1 VTRQTVAIRSPGIW
15 KLRRDVAALTGLEPQ
30 RYHLRPPEGTACL
43 LGWGHRPSADPV
55 RRAAAARR
63 LPYLG
68 LEDGFLRSVRPGPDV
83 QLGYVLDRS
92 GIYYDARQ
100 PSDLETLLQE
110 GGWEDEALLARARE
124 GMALLRRLRLSKYND
139 GEERS
144 AEELGLEEPRRRP
157 RVLVIDQTA
166 GDASIPGALAEAG
179 DFEAMLAAA
188 LAENPGAEILV
199 KGHPEVALGRKR
211 GHLAEPAAAAGLRFL
226 AERINPWCLLER
238 VDRVYTVSSGLGF
251 EALCAGLPV
260 TCFGLPFYAGWGAT
274 DDRKTCPRRSRRRGV
289 EEIFAAAY
297 LRYSRY
303 LDPWDRRPIAFEEAA
318 EALAFLRDIHEENR
332 RPSVLVGFT
341 RWKRRTVAAFLR
353 GDAGPPSFLRSPER
367 AVAQARRLGARLLVW
382 NTRCPP
388 GLREAAAA
396 AGITAINVEDG
407 FLRSVG
413 LGAALTPAAS
423 LVFDPLGI
431 YYDPG
436 RPSRLEE
443 IAKKTSFPP
452 ELLAR
457 AAALREAV
465 VRHAV
470 TKYNVGQRRSE
481 ALFPPDRRA
490 VFVPG
495 QVEDDESIRLGAPGV
510 GGNLG
515 LLRAARARNPEA
527 YILYKPHPDVE
538 AGYRQ
543 GALDERRILEFAD
556 AVVRDIAIPDILAQ
570 CDAVETMTSLVGF
583 EALLRGR
590 RVTAH
595 GLPFYAGWGL
605 TEDLQ
610 PCPRRSRRLSLDEL
624 VAAALILY
632 PRYLDPVSGLPCP
645 PELVVSRLAEGRG
658 GRRRRRIVWPLKEL
672 AWHLLA
678 AGRRLRN
685 RRLQAGR

>member
-1 VTRQTVAIRSPGIW
+1 MTRQTVAIRSPGIW
-15 KLRRDVAALTGLEPQ
+15 KLRRDVAAVTGLEPQ
-30 RYHLRPPEGTACL
+30 RYRLRPPEGSACL

-55 RRAAAARR
+55 RRAAAALG

-83 QLGYVLDRS
+83 QVGYVLDRS

-100 PSDLETLLQE
+100 PSDLEGLLQE
-110 GGWEDEALLARARE
+110 GGWEEEVPLARARE

-139 GEERS
+139 GADLS
-144 AEELGLEEPRRRP
+144 AEALELEEPRRP

-188 LAENPGAEILV
+188 LAENPDAEILV

-211 GHLAEPAAAAGLRFL
+211 GHLAEPARAAGLRFL
-226 AERINPWCLLER
+226 AERVNPWCLLER

-274 DDRKTCPRRSRRRGV
+274 DDRRSCPRRSRRRSA

-303 LDPWDRRPIAFEEAA
+303 LDPWDRRPIDFEEAA
-318 EALAFLRDIHEENR
+318 EALAFLRDIHFENR
-332 RPSVLVGFT
+332 RPAVLVGFT
-341 RWKRRTVAAFLR
+341 RWKRKTVAAFLR
-353 GDAGPPSFLRSPER
+353 GEGQPPRFARRPAG
-367 AVAQARRLGARLLVW
+367 AVALARRHEARLLVW
-382 NTRCPP
+382 NTRCPA

-396 AGITAINVEDG
+396 AGMAAVNVEDG

-431 YYDPG
+431 YYDPT

-443 IAKKTSFPP
+443 IAQQGGFTP

-470 TKYNVGQRRSE
+470 TKYNVGRRDGE
-481 ALFPPDRRA
+481 PLFPKDRPA

-495 QVEDDESIRLGAPGV
+495 QVEDDESVRLGAPGV

-515 LLRAARARNPEA
+515 LLQAVRARHPEA
-527 YILYKPHPDVE
+527 FILYKPHPDVE

-543 GALDERRILEFAD
+543 GALEERRILEFAD

-605 TEDLQ
+605 TEDLL
-610 PCPRRSRRLSLDEL
+610 PCPRRSRRLELDEL

-645 PELVVSRLAEGRG
+645 PELVVTRLAEGRG
-658 GRRRRRIVWPLKEL
+658 GRPRRRIILPLKEL

>member
-1 VTRQTVAIRSPGIW
+1 MTRQTVAIRSPGIW

-43 LGWGHRPSADPV
+43 LGWGHRPSAAPV
-55 RRAAAARR
+55 RRAAAALG

-92 GIYYDARQ
+92 GIYYDARA
-100 PSDLETLLQE
+100 PSDLETMLQE
-110 GGWEDEALLARARE
+110 GGWETQGLTARARDA
-124 GMALLRRLRLSKYND
+124 MALLRRLRLSKYND

-144 AEELGLEEPRRRP
+144 AADLGLEEPRRRP

-188 LAENPGAEILV
+188 RDENPGAEILV

-211 GHLAEPAAAAGLRFL
+211 GHLAEPARAAGIAFL

-274 DDRKTCPRRSRRRGV
+274 DDRKSAPRRSRRRGV

-303 LDPWDRRPIAFEEAA
+303 LDPWDRRPIEFEEAA
-318 EALAFLRDIHEENR
+318 EALAFLRDIHFENR
-332 RPSVLVGFT
+332 RPAVLVGLS
-341 RWKRRTVAAFLR
+341 RWKRETLVGFLR
-353 GDAGPPSFLRSPER
+353 GEGGEPTFEHRPER
-367 AVAQARRLGARLLVW
+367 AVSLARRRDARLLVW

-388 GLREAAAA
+388 GLREEAAS
-396 AGITAINVEDG
+396 AGVALVNVEDG

-413 LGAALTPAAS
+413 LGAALNPAAS

-431 YYDPG
+431 YYDPT

-443 IAKKTSFPP
+443 LAETSAFDP
-452 ELLAR
+452 ELLRR
-457 AAALREAV
+457 AARLRETI

-470 TKYNVGQRRSE
+470 TKYNVGRRPS
-481 ALFPPDRRA
+481 APLFPAGRTA
-490 VFVPG
+490 IFVPG
-495 QVEDDESIRLGAPGV
+495 QVEDDESVRLGAPEV

-527 YILYKPHPDVE
+527 FILYKPHPDVE

-543 GALDERRILEFAD
+543 GALDERSILESAD
-556 AVVRDIAIPDILAQ
+556 AVVRDAAIPDILAQ

-583 EALLRGR
+583 EALLRGK
-590 RVTAH
+590 RVTTH
-595 GLPFYAGWGL
+595 GRPFYAGWGL
-605 TEDLQ
+605 TEDLLD
-610 PCPRRSRRLSLDEL
+610 CPRRIRRLTLDEL

-645 PELVVSRLAEGRG
+645 PEVVVARLAEGRTA
-658 GRRRRRIVWPLKEL
+658 GRTRAVIRTPRDL

-678 AGRRLRN
+678 FARRLWN